1 MQPLR
6 NDLSSTPLAA
16 EDDLNISL
24 AVFFYNNYGGSF
36 TESLET
42 HDF

>member
-1 MQPLR
+1 MICQVHRLQH
-6 NDLSSTPLAA
+6 A

-24 AVFFYNNYGGSF
+24 AVFLNNNYGGSF